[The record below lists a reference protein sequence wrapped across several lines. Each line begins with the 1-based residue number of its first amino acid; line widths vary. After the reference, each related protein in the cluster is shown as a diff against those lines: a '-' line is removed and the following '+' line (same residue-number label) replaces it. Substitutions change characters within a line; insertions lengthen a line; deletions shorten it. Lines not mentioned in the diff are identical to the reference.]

1 MVDQRMVAGHL
12 NAVQDVDKKDLHKVI
27 SVSCLDDNVLEIV
40 SRSQINGVHDKIAGA
55 ILAALIIIK
64 VSDLAGDAVGR
75 AQPLA
80 TPAYLVEGEATT
92 PAAKTQAKSA
102 PTPSAIAAIGPLLA
116 AANAESG
123 KSVARKC
130 TTCHSL
136 KKGGKDKVGPALWG
150 IVGAKKAGRSYQY
163 SSVLKGLGGIWDYA
177 ALNAFLANPKAYAP
191 RSKMSFAGVK
201 RDADRAAL
209 ILYLRSLS
217 DSPFP
222 LP

>member
-1 MVDQRMVAGHL
+1 MSARKI
-12 NAVQDVDKKDLHKVI
+12 NR
-27 SVSCLDDNVLEIV
+27 IV
-40 SRSQINGVHDKIAGA
+40 GA
-55 ILAALIIIK
+55 ILAALIVVK
-64 VSDLAGDAVGR
+64 VSDLAGGAMGR
-75 AQPLA
+75 PQPLA
-80 TPAYLVEGEATT
+80 KPAFLVKGEGGAPDAKTEAKAQTDK
-92 PAAKTQAKSA
+92 PAAKPGSGAD
-102 PTPSAIAAIGPLLA
+102 IGPLLA
-116 AANAESG
+116 AASAESG

-150 IVGAKKAGRSYQY
+150 IVGAKKAGRSYKY